1 MVNDDPLPTDP
12 ADDSADHNPLERCH
26 MITSSPD
33 FGRADF
39 RVALWLFAWMVV
51 GGAVLAWLV
60 AGGSGDIS
68 AMFADA
74 PR

>member
-1 MVNDDPLPTDP
+1 
-12 ADDSADHNPLERCH
+12 

-60 AGGSGDIS
+60 AGGSGDLS

>member
-1 MVNDDPLPTDP
+1 VNDAPLIDP
-12 ADDSADHNPLERCH
+12 ADDSADHNPRRCH

-60 AGGSGDIS
+60 AGGSGDLS

>member
-1 MVNDDPLPTDP
+1 
-12 ADDSADHNPLERCH
+12 